1 MKRLATILLT
11 IFVGACQTAP
21 GSLDGYCSASEAAIK
36 AHAAAL
42 AVTPDEA
49 ALRTGDL
56 VIRQRDA
63 ACR

>member
-1 MKRLATILLT
+1 MKRLLPILLMT
-11 IFVGACQTAP
+11 FASACVTAP
-21 GSLDGYCSASEAAIK
+21 GSLDGYCVASEAGIK

-42 AVTPDEA
+42 SVTQDETV
-49 ALRTGDL
+49 LRTGDL

>member
-1 MKRLATILLT
+1 MKRLAMILPMT
-11 IFVGACQTAP
+11 FVAACQTVP
-21 GSLDGYCSASEAAIK
+21 GSLEGYCTASEPAIR

-63 ACR
+63 ACP